1 MQAPDRH
8 ESFSLTA
15 ADRSVLQCYRW
26 IPASPPPVTLQIV
39 HGSLEHALRY
49 APFAQQLCDR
59 GIAAYAH
66 DLRGHG
72 RTAQRESDLAYFSD
86 GPDGWRRT
94 LADVAAL
101 AQHIDRLH
109 PTAHR
114 VMLGHSMGSFL
125 ARSHA
130 ASDPR
135 LSALILSG
143 AGGGRPLL
151 LAVGTVL
158 AWATMHLRGRRRRS
172 WMLHRM
178 LYGTLND
185 QIENAVT
192 PHDYLSRDT
201 QVVQAYIEDPLCG
214 LRSTSE
220 YIYQFA
226 RGIALA
232 QRRAT
237 YHATSRDLPILFISG
252 EHDPVAGPG
261 GKQGALRQVY
271 DRYRAA
277 GVRDLT
283 LNIYPGARH
292 EILNETNRL
301 QVYGDVIDWMITRT
315 GPTDAAGEG

>member
-1 MQAPDRH
+1 MR

-26 IPASPPPVTLQIV
+26 VPASPPLVTLQVV

-49 APFAQQLCDR
+49 EPFAQQLCDR
-59 GIAAYAH
+59 GVAVYAH

-72 RTAQRESDLAYFSD
+72 RTAPRESDLAYFSD

-94 LADVAAL
+94 LTDVAAL
-101 AQHIDRLH
+101 AQHIDRMH
-109 PTAHR
+109 PTAKR

-130 ASDPR
+130 PTDPKLR
-135 LSALILSG
+135 GVILSG

-151 LAVGTVL
+151 LAVGTAL
-158 AWATMHLRGRRRRS
+158 AWATMLLRGRRRRS
-172 WMLHRM
+172 RLLHRM

-185 QIENAVT
+185 QIENAST

-201 QVVQAYIEDPLCG
+201 QVVQAYIDDPLCG

-232 QRRAT
+232 QRRST
-237 YHATSRDLPILFISG
+237 YRTTPPDLPILFISG
-252 EHDPVAGPG
+252 EYDPVAGPG
-261 GKQGALRQVY
+261 GKQAALRHVY

-277 GVRDLT
+277 GVREVA

-292 EILNETNRL
+292 EVLNETNRL
-301 QVYGDVIDWMITRT
+301 QVYDDVIDWMLKQV
-315 GPTDAAGEG
+315 GPLA